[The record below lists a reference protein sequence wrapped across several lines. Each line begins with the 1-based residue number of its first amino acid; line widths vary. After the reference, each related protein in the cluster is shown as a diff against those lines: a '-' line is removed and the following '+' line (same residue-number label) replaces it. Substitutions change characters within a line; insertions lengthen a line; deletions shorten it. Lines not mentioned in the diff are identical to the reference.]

1 MTTKKW
7 ITNLIRWNFDNKNRQ
22 RLINNDVTIISSNC
36 VGGVISHRLGL
47 QFLSP
52 TINLF
57 LMPKDFIKFCS
68 DLHHY
73 IALTPTLITEES
85 DTFPVASL
93 GDIKLYAIHYLSF
106 DDFKAAWEKR
116 KKRINWQ
123 NISIMM
129 TMRDGATMDD
139 LKVFDALPYKNKV
152 VFVPYPIPEISSS
165 YVIPNTAN
173 NGEDKEHNKV
183 KELTKYENRFTRR
196 QWIDHFD
203 YVRFLNEGCWWNKT
217 EE

>member
-7 ITNLIRWNFDNKNRQ
+7 ITNLIRWNFDKKNRQ
-22 RLINNDVTIISSNC
+22 RLINNEVTIISSNC

-57 LMPKDFIKFCS
+57 FMPKDFIKFCS

-73 IALTPTLITEES
+73 ITLTPTLITEES
-85 DTFPVASL
+85 DSFPVIRL
-93 GDIKLYAIHYLSF
+93 GDMKIFAMHYHSF
-106 DDFKAAWEKR
+106 EEFKEAWEKR
-116 KKRINWQ
+116 KRRINWQ
-123 NISIMM
+123 NISIIM

-139 LKVFDALPYKNKV
+139 LKAFDALPYKNKV
-152 VFVPYPIPEISSS
+152 VFVPYPMPKISSS

-173 NGEDKEHNKV
+173 EGEDKEQNWVKV
-183 KELTKYENRFTRR
+183 LTDYENRLTQR

-203 YVRFLNEGCWWNKT
+203 YVRFLNEGCWWNKSK
-217 EE
+217 